1 MLIFH
6 VKLLKKQT
14 THTYSCTL
22 KKKKKLHW
30 LCFFLFWR
38 KQKIKRSNIV
48 LFCFV
53 FINICSSS
61 ITLQM
66 YFAMKFYLPQF
77 CKSGYHNTESS
88 SDTLCFYS
96 SACFISLSFPNY
108 VQIKWWKP
116 WMDLR
121 THLFNSLQLAHTV
134 HLSIPPAH

>member
-1 MLIFH
+1 MQIICGKQHFISQTIPQDEKKLVLIFH

-22 KKKKKLHW
+22 KKKKK
-30 LCFFLFWR
+30 CIGCAFFFFEEN
-38 KQKIKRSNIV
+38 KRSKGQT

-53 FINICSSS
+53 FINMCSSF

-77 CKSGYHNTESS
+77 CKSGYHNTESL

-96 SACFISLSFPNY
+96 SAYFVSLSFPNY
-108 VQIKWWKP
+108 VQIKW
-116 WMDLR
+116 
-121 THLFNSLQLAHTV
+121 
-134 HLSIPPAH
+134 